1 MYPVNN
7 VTLFVLSL
15 EYACDGMNGMD
26 GESSHSGVGRTGGH
40 RPDRA
45 DLSVCLLSKG
55 LRPVTCFV

>member
-15 EYACDGMNGMD
+15 EYACDGMD
-26 GESSHSGVGRTGGH
+26 GKSGHTGVGRTGGH
-40 RPDRA
+40 QPDGA